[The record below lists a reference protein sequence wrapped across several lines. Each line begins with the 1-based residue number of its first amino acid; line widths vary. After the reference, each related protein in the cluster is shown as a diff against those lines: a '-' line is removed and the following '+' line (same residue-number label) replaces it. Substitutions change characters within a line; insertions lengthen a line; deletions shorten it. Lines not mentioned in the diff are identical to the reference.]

1 MTGGGSLVYG
11 FDKLLR
17 EKTGI
22 NVHHCGRGG
31 FLCGAC
37 TGKALED
44 LDLLKGNSLTDTA
57 GYSTAQLS

>member
-1 MTGGGSLVYG
+1 VALG
-11 FDKLLR
+11 
-17 EKTGI
+17 
-22 NVHHCGRGG
+22 
-31 FLCGAC
+31 